1 MGLGGIEMIDL
12 RSDTVTLQT
21 DEMREAMLNAKVGD
35 DVYGEDETVNELEK
49 YAAELVGKEAGL
61 FVTSG
66 TFGNQVS
73 ILTHTKRGNEVILG
87 DDCHIVQ
94 HEAGAGAVISGVQFR
109 TVESSNGILDPEK
122 VISKIRKEEDIHYPK
137 TALICLETAHSSGKV
152 VPLSMMEKIYNE
164 AKKYDVA
171 VHLDGARLF
180 NAAVALNVDVKEITK
195 FCNSVTFCLS
205 KGLCAPIGSIVAGDA
220 VFIERARKNR
230 KIMGGGMRQAGF
242 MAAPGLVALK
252 KMTKRLGEDHENAK
266 YLASEL
272 SKIHEIELNLD
283 DVEINMV
290 FFKIN
295 TEKDTNQ
302 LQKFMLSKGIKILGP
317 ESNFFR
323 FVTHYFIKKEHIEY
337 IVEAVKEFLNE

>member
-1 MGLGGIEMIDL
+1 MNFIDL

-21 DEMREAMLNAKVGD
+21 DEMREAMFNAKVGD
-35 DVYGEDETVNELEK
+35 DVYGEDETINELER

-66 TFGNQVS
+66 TFGNQVAV
-73 ILTHTKRGNEVILG
+73 LTHTKRGNEVILG
-87 DDCHIVQ
+87 DDCHIIQ
-94 HEAGAGAVISGVQFR
+94 HEAGAAAVISGVQFR

-122 VISKIRKEEDIHYPK
+122 VISKIRKEENIHYPK
-137 TALICLETAHSSGKV
+137 TALICLETAHSLGKA
-152 VPLSMMEKIYNE
+152 VPLSVMEKIYSE

-180 NAAVALNVDVKEITK
+180 NAAIALNVDVKEITR
-195 FCNSVTFCLS
+195 FCDSVSFCLS
-205 KGLCAPIGSIVAGDA
+205 KGLCAPVGSIVAGDA
-220 VFIERARKNR
+220 SFIERARNNR

-242 MAAPGLVALK
+242 IAAPGLVALK

-272 SKIHEIELNLD
+272 NKIPGIELNID

-290 FFKIN
+290 FFKLN
-295 TEKDTNQ
+295 TEKDLSL
-302 LQKFMLSKGIKILGP
+302 LQKFLLSKGIKIQSPDGNL
-317 ESNFFR
+317 FR
-323 FVTHYFIKKEHIEY
+323 FVTHYFIKKEHIDET
-337 IVEAVKEFLNE
+337 IRCIKEFLN